1 LRRKEGETGAETE
14 VKEEGEGVRIIMGNC
29 QALPCTESDADKKK
43 TGDDG
48 VQEVV
53 EEVETLEAQASAK
66 SGKLVSV
73 SINASSKGNNILP
86 GASRTT
92 TAKSMK
98 SMKSAKSTPNSSKK
112 TMSNVSLPAS
122 ESMKS
127 VEGEEGEEAV
137 EVGLDAVGSG
147 VDVTLIANGID
158 DTPPNG
164 TAHTSFKSVSFSSDG
179 EQYEETDAGE
189 SNVLVSA
196 YLYVFDTV
204 FNVLLSVLSSLAA
217 IMHML
222 TKSSGLAIDNG
233 KAFLKWPEI
242 MPISRIATQ
251 KFSEYF
257 GIDKE
262 E

>member
-1 LRRKEGETGAETE
+1 
-14 VKEEGEGVRIIMGNC
+14 M
-29 QALPCTESDADKKK
+29 
-43 TGDDG
+43 
-48 VQEVV
+48 
-53 EEVETLEAQASAK
+53 
-66 SGKLVSV
+66 
-73 SINASSKGNNILP
+73 
-86 GASRTT
+86 
-92 TAKSMK
+92 
-98 SMKSAKSTPNSSKK
+98 
-112 TMSNVSLPAS
+112 
-122 ESMKS
+122 
-127 VEGEEGEEAV
+127 
-137 EVGLDAVGSG
+137 
-147 VDVTLIANGID
+147 
-158 DTPPNG
+158 
-164 TAHTSFKSVSFSSDG
+164 
-179 EQYEETDAGE
+179 
-189 SNVLVSA
+189 VSA